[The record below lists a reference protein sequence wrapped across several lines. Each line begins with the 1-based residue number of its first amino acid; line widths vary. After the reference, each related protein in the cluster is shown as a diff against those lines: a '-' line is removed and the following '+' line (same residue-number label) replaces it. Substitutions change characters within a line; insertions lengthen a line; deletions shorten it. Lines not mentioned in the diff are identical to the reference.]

1 MSIPKEKTILL
12 KIKEILK
19 KYRPLTAYLT
29 VHEIS
34 ELVYSYEDPG
44 YIGELSEGRVS
55 GAVAIVQESDGS
67 FKMYEGLPEG
77 PIVGEAET
85 EEK

>member
-19 KYRPLTAYLT
+19 R
-29 VHEIS
+29 HIS
-34 ELVYSYEDPG
+34 TTDAIIQIYELVKDYEDPG
-44 YIGELSEGRVS
+44 YIG
-55 GAVAIVQESDGS
+55 
-67 FKMYEGLPEG
+67 G
-77 PIVGEAET
+77 PIVGEPET